1 MELQSEGCHDRG
13 CLQNAVGQINP
24 SGNLIEKK
32 GVVVFPG
39 MAEKYISKYKYS
51 GMADKVYSAV
61 FPLTLSF
68 TQISNLLTHTN

>member
-1 MELQSEGCHDRG
+1 MQWVKLILQEILLRRRV
-13 CLQNAVGQINP
+13 L
-24 SGNLIEKK
+24 
-32 GVVVFPG
+32 VVFPG

>member
-1 MELQSEGCHDRG
+1 MTGGACKMQWVKLILQEILLRRRV
-13 CLQNAVGQINP
+13 L
-24 SGNLIEKK
+24 
-32 GVVVFPG
+32 VVFPG

>member
-1 MELQSEGCHDRG
+1 MTGAACKMQWVKLILQEILLRRRV
-13 CLQNAVGQINP
+13 L
-24 SGNLIEKK
+24 
-32 GVVVFPG
+32 VVFPG

>member
-1 MELQSEGCHDRG
+1 MTGGACKMQWVKLILQEILLRRRV
-13 CLQNAVGQINP
+13 L
-24 SGNLIEKK
+24 
-32 GVVVFPG
+32 VVFPG

-68 TQISNLLTHTN
+68 TQISSLLTHTN